1 MPAKRKL
8 AKSTSAPPPT
18 RRTAQEIEDSLQPA
32 LQALLRKTSAL
43 VGEFGDVLWHKEYL
57 PSVHAVLENH
67 SNVTFDTLKRRFIQ
81 ALVRGHNDKAKRG
94 PKFLLLDYEEAELLA
109 WCDFHQQHYQ
119 TPDLDEVAGKVWWL
133 HTGFTETCPC
143 MCIVSC

>member
-1 MPAKRKL
+1 ML
-8 AKSTSAPPPT
+8 ARVEETET
-18 RRTAQEIEDSLQPA
+18 LCREEWREE
-32 LQALLRKTSAL
+32 
-43 VGEFGDVLWHKEYL
+43 VG
-57 PSVHAVLENH
+57 
-67 SNVTFDTLKRRFIQ
+67 TLKRRFMQ